1 MLIQKCTLSDLPT
14 LALLNKQLI
23 EDEQSDNN
31 MTLPELEARMRW
43 FLETEYTAYFF
54 FEEDTVV
61 GYALIK
67 HTAKPLY
74 LRQFLIAREHRRKHY
89 GKQAVELLLQTLQ
102 TNTID
107 IEVYTWNERG
117 IRFWES
123 CGFRPR
129 SLYMRYVQED
139 EFSENSPL

>member
-1 MLIQKCTLSDLPT
+1 MNIRVCTAGDVSL
-14 LALLNKQLI
+14 LAQLNRQLI
-23 EDEQSDNN
+23 EDERSDNA

-54 FEEDTVV
+54 YEEGQVV
-61 GYALIK
+61 GYALVR
-67 HTAKPLY
+67 HTAQPLY
-74 LRQFLIAREHRRKHY
+74 LRQFFIVREHRRKHY
-89 GKQAVELLLQTLQ
+89 GKQAVALLLKTL
-102 TNTID
+102 NTQKID

-129 SLYMRYVQED
+129 SLYMRYEQE
-139 EFSENSPL
+139 EPLC